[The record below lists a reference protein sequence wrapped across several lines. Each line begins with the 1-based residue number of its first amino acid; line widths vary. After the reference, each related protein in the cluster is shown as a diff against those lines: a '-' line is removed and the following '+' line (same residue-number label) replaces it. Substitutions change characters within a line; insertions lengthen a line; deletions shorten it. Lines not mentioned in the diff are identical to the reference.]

1 MDIALVV
8 GSEDPFL
15 DNNRHLSEILWIK
28 GIRHALHLW
37 DGRAH
42 RGHSWR
48 QMAPLYV

>member
-1 MDIALVV
+1 MDIVLVV

-15 DNNRHLSEILWIK
+15 DNNRHLSEILWSK